1 MSISIIFFAVF
12 VRYNAAVPPALKSTR
27 SLYFVFG
34 FVFGFILLFVCVD
47 VDGPRRTDQSKH
59 VGG

>member
-34 FVFGFILLFVCVD
+34 FVFGFICCLFASTSTVL
-47 VDGPRRTDQSKH
+47 GERTNRNT
-59 VGG
+59 